1 MLTATAGWPVGAAH
15 GQPRTA
21 AATAAAATAAAVTAA
36 TQLHSHTQC
45 ITPDLLQLRAN
56 QPVSNLQPTLLRLA
70 RPPSSST
77 VCINPPTTSL
87 HPISTLD
94 HSPHQNGSHHPPISK
109 PTCLKTHASK
119 PTLLKTSTI

>member
-1 MLTATAGWPVGAAH
+1 MTLTCHVYLN
-15 GQPRTA
+15 
-21 AATAAAATAAAVTAA
+21 
-36 TQLHSHTQC
+36 QLTSTQC

-56 QPVSNLQPTLLRLA
+56 QLVSDLQPTLLRLA

-77 VCINPPTTSL
+77 ILHKPTHHQPPSL
-87 HPISTLD
+87 STLD

-119 PTLLKTSTI
+119 PTLLKTSTT